1 MLMKSAQHRG
11 HMHKWKEFPG
21 LEAVVRQVS
30 GIDWS
35 DLQAAQIPGGPF
47 NFHVPK
53 FDEPSPGNTEA
64 TPSGFVTISLTV
76 KDGPV
81 QNHIVDEVKSKVKD
95 EIKEEDEVKIKHEPE
110 DEPGMPVDIGPPER
124 PPSPESATLDHESE
138 VPRHPYGSLDQT
150 GFGDCP
156 PELPIHWMPQP
167 SSLQQFGCPP
177 GYWHG
182 MPNPYFPPQFPTL
195 YPLIPYYNFDV
206 ASFGSDSQGGR
217 LNHQFPNH
225 PQFHV
230 IPEHLS
236 VSVPAPPGISPNAFL
251 PPPLF
256 PPPSL
261 PPTSSIPSSRPSPAP
276 SLPTPSPPMDVVA
289 KQPDEKLGGK
299 RKLSNSLGS
308 SSEPSRPLKR
318 RMLAQG
324 GNMSEDND
332 LQYSGIKLP
341 GPGSGLPDFGTWFQG
356 QVADRKKKLS
366 HLERACTPNGNRNDA

>member
-1 MLMKSAQHRG
+1 MLRKSAQHRG
-11 HMHKWKEFPG
+11 HMHKWKDFPG

-47 NFHVPK
+47 TFHVPE

-64 TPSGFVTISLTV
+64 TPSGFVTTSLTV

-124 PPSPESATLDHESE
+124 PPSSESATLDHESE

-150 GFGDCP
+150 RFEDCP

-182 MPNPYFPPQFPTL
+182 MPSPYSLPQFPTW
-195 YPLIPYYNFDV
+195 YPFIPYYNFDF

-217 LNHQFPNH
+217 LNHQFPSH

-236 VSVPAPPGISPNAFL
+236 VSVPAPPGISPNTFL

-261 PPTSSIPSSRPSPAP
+261 LPTSPILPSKPSPAP
-276 SLPTPSPPMDVVA
+276 SLPTTSPPMDVVA

-299 RKLSNSLGS
+299 RKFSNSLGS
-308 SSEPSRPLKR
+308 SSDPSRPLKR

-324 GNMSEDND
+324 GNMPEDND
-332 LQYSGIKLP
+332 PQYNRSKLP
-341 GPGSGLPDFGTWFQG
+341 GLGSGLPDFGTWFQG
-356 QVADRKKKLS
+356 QVVDRKKRLS
-366 HLERACTPNGNRNDA
+366 HLERACTPSDNRNDA